1 MSQAK
6 GMPVVEHKIRLTICT
21 EGLSEAKSKR
31 RIHDALCTHVLEKRY
46 VGMASHIHKS
56 RVIQRRPR

>member
-6 GMPVVEHKIRLTICT
+6 GMPVVEHKIRLTVCT
-21 EGLSEAKSKR
+21 EGLSEAASRKR
-31 RIHDALCTHVLEKRY
+31 IESALLTHVLGKPH
-46 VGMASHIHKS
+46 VGMASHTHKS